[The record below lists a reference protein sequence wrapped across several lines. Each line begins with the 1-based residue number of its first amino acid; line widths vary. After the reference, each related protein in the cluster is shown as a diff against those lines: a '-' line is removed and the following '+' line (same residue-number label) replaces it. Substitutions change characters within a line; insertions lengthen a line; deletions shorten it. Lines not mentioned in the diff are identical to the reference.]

1 MDRMIPL
8 TASVEVL
15 SLLANSVG
23 VEDDEVDNDLVDND
37 VLEDG
42 GLPLRLHADVARG
55 SDSDVEDGETEK
67 KRYTVQEQRDVIR
80 KIHESNQIL
89 KQELSIE
96 WREAKAMLGAEKQA
110 KLKRLQKQSTSYS
123 HKIEQEKRVIKKLE
137 ESVAARH
144 RELQHLREENV
155 RNDKLESAA
164 AATRRVRALE
174 NRLEI
179 SLVKKNEVESINKH
193 LRQQIDKVR
202 RDRIVFDGIYKKL
215 ERETY
220 EYRHRLEVATAELA
234 KGIAAKE
241 HMDKEVQDLQ
251 LLVESEQVTYER
263 DFKELRILIATSKRE
278 ATDQARAIELAP
290 ETEVVSG
297 QLSSDQESTIH
308 RSSALSSWKIA
319 YDKALSTASNAEAL
333 RYQQMF
339 DTIYAETGIPDAD
352 KLAQEIQRKDE
363 DNFKKFKHV
372 EGLHKETD
380 DLRVEI
386 EKTTAE
392 LEAYKLQE
400 GIGTNVL
407 DKATFRALSAKLA
420 AVEDANKRLDAE
432 FDETGVRL
440 ARVKATVHSLFTM
453 LNQKSSEKGQGGAAV
468 HSVSLN
474 DITDANML
482 EYLQVVET
490 CIISLLLHNNDG
502 SGGATH
508 GPHVLAETSP
518 YANAKKF
525 KQALEPP
532 SCHDLTGSSMAL
544 ATSRTYGAAGRTSA
558 RAGTPTT
565 HRPHNVVVRGGGGSD
580 EDERALTYDELKES
594 AQAAFATATG
604 HKTNHRATAHVVM
617 MSTPPPPTS

>member
-123 HKIEQEKRVIKKLE
+123 HKIEQEKRAIKKLE

-263 DFKELRILIATSKRE
+263 DFKELRRE

-352 KLAQEIQRKDE
+352 KLAQE
-363 DNFKKFKHV
+363 V
-372 EGLHKETD
+372 
-380 DLRVEI
+380 
-386 EKTTAE
+386 
-392 LEAYKLQE
+392 
-400 GIGTNVL
+400 
-407 DKATFRALSAKLA
+407 SP
-420 AVEDANKRLDAE
+420 
-432 FDETGVRL
+432 
-440 ARVKATVHSLFTM
+440 
-453 LNQKSSEKGQGGAAV
+453 LN
-468 HSVSLN
+468 
-474 DITDANML
+474 
-482 EYLQVVET
+482 
-490 CIISLLLHNNDG
+490 
-502 SGGATH
+502 
-508 GPHVLAETSP
+508 
-518 YANAKKF
+518 
-525 KQALEPP
+525 PP
-532 SCHDLTGSSMAL
+532 
-544 ATSRTYGAAGRTSA
+544 R
-558 RAGTPTT
+558 
-565 HRPHNVVVRGGGGSD
+565 
-580 EDERALTYDELKES
+580 
-594 AQAAFATATG
+594 
-604 HKTNHRATAHVVM
+604 
-617 MSTPPPPTS
+617 